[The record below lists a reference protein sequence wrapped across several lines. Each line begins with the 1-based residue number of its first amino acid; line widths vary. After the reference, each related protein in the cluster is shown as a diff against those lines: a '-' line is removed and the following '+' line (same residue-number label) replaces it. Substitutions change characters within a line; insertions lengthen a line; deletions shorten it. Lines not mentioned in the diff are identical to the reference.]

1 MIMYPIMYLDKINT
15 MSYAAI
21 FDSDTNLIS
30 ISIIHFSNC
39 THYIAFHS
47 VKTSSQ
53 IVSGNVLEW
62 RDIQQQCGD
71 GHFREIVQTK
81 MKNV

>member
-1 MIMYPIMYLDKINT
+1 MPLYQK
-15 MSYAAI
+15 I

-39 THYIAFHS
+39 THYIAFYS
-47 VKTSSQ
+47 VKTRSQ